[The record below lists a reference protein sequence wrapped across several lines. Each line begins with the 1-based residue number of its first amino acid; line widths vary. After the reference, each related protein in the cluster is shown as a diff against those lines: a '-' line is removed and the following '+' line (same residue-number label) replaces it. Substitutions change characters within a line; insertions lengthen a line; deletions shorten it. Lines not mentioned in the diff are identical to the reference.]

1 MVKYHRREHKR
12 YENCVECC
20 FLLEKYHYYLH
31 IELDQEEEDRKKQ
44 ELEASRALDDGGF
57 DDPIEPEDPTEVNIS
72 MVSQGSHKLI
82 VI

>member
-1 MVKYHRREHKR
+1 MFFFGKYSWCWR
-12 YENCVECC
+12 
-20 FLLEKYHYYLH
+20 

-72 MVSQGSHKLI
+72 MSSWYSHNLI
-82 VI
+82 II